1 MTNSARLPVA
11 WSPSQRF
18 RAVLATL
25 IVLLS
30 LPSLAAGDSKALAD
44 VLAQADQF
52 LAQDRVDRA
61 AREEN
66 IAETI
71 APGTPPVVNLRGV
84 ILLRQ
89 KQYEEAAAQFQR
101 ALASDPKFFPAKLNL
116 VDADLLLKRF
126 DAARTALTELQQV
139 DPKSE
144 LVQFKLALSFVLA
157 DEPSR
162 AQIVIDQ
169 MQLPGQTP
177 AYYYARAGLLLRQ
190 GKATEAENYFA
201 TVKKYYTTGQ
211 CAYFARALAQFGL
224 ASAEQLTTTPTPTP
238 TLSIKPTPTRKLTP
252 RSTPFVPLPKVTPL
266 PSLPS
271 QRQPQTQ

>member
-1 MTNSARLPVA
+1 LSWRDLTLLLSARSAARFLVALGFFLPLG
-11 WSPSQRF
+11 SQ
-18 RAVLATL
+18 
-25 IVLLS
+25 
-30 LPSLAAGDSKALAD
+30 AASDSKTLAD
-44 VLAQADQF
+44 VLARADHF
-52 LAQDRVDRA
+52 LAQDSVEQA
-61 AREEN
+61 AKEAN
-66 IAETI
+66 AAEKI

-89 KQYEEAAAQFQR
+89 KQYQDAAAQFQR

-116 VDADLLLKRF
+116 VDADLLLKKF
-126 DAARTALTELQQV
+126 DEARTALAELQKV
-139 DPKSE
+139 DPQSE
-144 LVQFKLALSFVLA
+144 LVQFKLTLSYVLA

-190 GKATEAENYFA
+190 GKATEADNYFA
-201 TVKKYYTTGQ
+201 TVKKYYTSEQ
-211 CAYFARALAQFGL
+211 CAYFDRALVQFGL
-224 ASAEQLTTTPTPTP
+224 ASTEQLTATPGPTPA
-238 TLSIKPTPTRKLTP
+238 LSIKPAPTRKISP

-266 PSLPS
+266 PTLPS

>member
-1 MTNSARLPVA
+1 LSWRNPTLLSSARIASGFLVALGFFLPLG
-11 WSPSQRF
+11 SQ
-18 RAVLATL
+18 
-25 IVLLS
+25 
-30 LPSLAAGDSKALAD
+30 AAADSKALAG
-44 VLAQADQF
+44 VLARADQF
-52 LAQDRVDRA
+52 LAQDRVDQA
-61 AREEN
+61 AKEAN
-66 IAETI
+66 AAEKI

-89 KQYEEAAAQFQR
+89 KQYEDAATQFQR

-116 VDADLLLKRF
+116 VDADLLLKKF
-126 DAARTALTELQQV
+126 DEARTALEELQKA

-190 GKATEAENYFA
+190 GKTSEAENYFA
-201 TVKKYYTTGQ
+201 TVKKYYTTEQ
-211 CAYFARALAQFGL
+211 CAYFGRALAQLGL
-224 ASAEQLTTTPTPTP
+224 ASAEELTTTPSPTPTP
-238 TLSIKPTPTRKLTP
+238 SIKPTPTRKLSP

-271 QRQPQTQ
+271 QKQPQTQ